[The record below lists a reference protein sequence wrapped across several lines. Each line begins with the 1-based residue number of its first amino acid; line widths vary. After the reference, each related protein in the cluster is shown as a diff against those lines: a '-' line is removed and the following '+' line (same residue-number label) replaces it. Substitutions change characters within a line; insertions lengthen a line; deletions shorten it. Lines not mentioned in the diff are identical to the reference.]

1 VLRRLDRRR
10 LRVGERVV
18 RIDRSTLTCVG
29 AGPAKRVRGRR
40 AWSRFRCV
48 QPTFPPGSVVGADLV
63 FTVEL
68 TGERSF
74 AIRGARLTR
83 Y

>member
-1 VLRRLDRRR
+1 VVRRLDRRR
-10 LRVGERVV
+10 LRVGDRVV

-29 AGPAKRVRGRR
+29 VGPATRVGGRR

-48 QPTFPPGSVVGADLV
+48 QPTFPHGSVVGADVV
-63 FTVEL
+63 FVVEI
-68 TGERSF
+68 TGERSL